1 MKRFTIISLSIICL
15 ALSATTSVKAENK
28 VEHLIKLD
36 ALISNSAVSTEVTPF
51 ELVSRAY
58 QGVYQMQGIPGFG
71 SFIAR
76 YNSRKAASR
85 DLVRAAIEANQLAPE
100 VQNDL
105 DYLQAVEVLLLGK

>member
-15 ALSATTSVKAENK
+15 ALSATTSAKAESK
-28 VEHLIKLD
+28 VEHLIKLET
-36 ALISNSAVSTEVTPF
+36 LISNSTVSKEVTPF

-58 QGVYQMQGIPGFG
+58 QGAYQIQGISGFG
-71 SFIAR
+71 SFTGGYNNRKIA
-76 YNSRKAASR
+76 SM

-100 VQNDL
+100 VQNDP

>member
-1 MKRFTIISLSIICL
+1 MKLFTIISLSTIGL
-15 ALSATTSVKAENK
+15 VLSATISVKAENK
-28 VEHLIKLD
+28 VEHLMRLES
-36 ALISNSAVSTEVTPF
+36 LISNNAVSAEITPF

-71 SFIAR
+71 SFTTN
-76 YNSRKAASR
+76 YHNNKTTSR
-85 DLVRAAIEANQLAPE
+85 DLIRAAIEANQLAPE